1 MTDLQTITT
10 FLGWCSIINIG
21 LLLFSTIWM
30 MIFRD
35 FTKKTHS
42 ALLGIDQEKLDP
54 IYFQYLANYKIAV
67 LIFNIVPYLALKIM
81 A

>member
-1 MTDLQTITT
+1 MADIQTVTT

-21 LLLFSTIWM
+21 LLSFYTVWLM
-30 MIFRD
+30 VFRD

-42 ALLGIDQEKLDP
+42 AMLGISQDELDS
-54 IYFQYLANYKIAV
+54 IYFQYLANYKLAV
-67 LIFNIVPYLALKIM
+67 LIFNIVPYLALEIM

>member
-1 MTDLQTITT
+1 MTDLQTITA
-10 FLGWCSIINIG
+10 FLGWCSTINIG
-21 LLLFSTIWM
+21 LLLFYTVWM

-35 FTKKTHS
+35 FTKQMHS
-42 ALLGIDQEKLDP
+42 ALLGIDQDRLDQ